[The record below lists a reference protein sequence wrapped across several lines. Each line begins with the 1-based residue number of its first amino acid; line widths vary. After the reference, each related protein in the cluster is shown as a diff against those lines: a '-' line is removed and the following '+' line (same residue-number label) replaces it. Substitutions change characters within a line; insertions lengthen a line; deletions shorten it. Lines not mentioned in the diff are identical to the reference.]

1 MGIFSKIKERL
12 FGTAIEAT
20 PADTLI
26 AEGVKPATADVAAT
40 PTASNEAIVTPTTTP
55 ADQTLVPA
63 SASEPVDVAAILD
76 EAVRKNGQKLDWRHS
91 IVDLMKALDMDAS
104 LQERKELADELGYTG
119 DKSNS
124 ATMNIWLHK
133 ALLKA
138 LSDNGGKV
146 PAELLD

>member
-76 EAVRKNGQKLDWRHS
+76 EAVRKTARNWIGAIRS
-91 IVDLMKALDMDAS
+91 S
-104 LQERKELADELGYTG
+104 T
-119 DKSNS
+119 
-124 ATMNIWLHK
+124 
-133 ALLKA
+133 
-138 LSDNGGKV
+138 
-146 PAELLD
+146 